1 MKAVVLT
8 FLLFLSIGFSL
19 IAQEPESKFSANAS
33 FKLVSKYM
41 FRGVEMT
48 KDPNIVGEASIGYK
62 GWTLGMWATTNYSGT
77 FYEPDIYISY
87 APKNFVF
94 TLYDFDMGQGN
105 DYFNFNNKNTT
116 HLDEFSVKYTVSE
129 KIPLSFTVGTTIWGA
144 DKKVDHYD
152 STGQAVLKDKN
163 NFSTYVEAVYPFV
176 LKEITVTPTIGLVTS
191 ESYTYGSKGFSLI
204 NVGVTFEKRIR
215 VSDKLSIPVGYSFIY
230 NQSQKRAYSV
240 MSIGI

>member
-1 MKAVVLT
+1 MKAIVLT
-8 FLLFLSIGFSL
+8 FVFFLSIGFSL
-19 IAQEPESKFSANAS
+19 NAQDQESKFSANAN

-94 TLYDFDMGQGN
+94 TLYDFDMGQGQ

-116 HLDEFSVKYTVSE
+116 HLDELSVKYTVSE
-129 KIPLSFTVGTTIWGA
+129 KFPLSLTVGTTIWGA

-152 STGQAVLKDKN
+152 SAGQAVLKDAN

-176 LKEITVTPTIGLVTS
+176 VKEIAIIPTIGFVTH
-191 ESYTYGSKGFSLI
+191 ESYTYGNKGFSFI

-215 VSDKLSIPVGYSFIY
+215 VSDKISVPVGYSFIY
-230 NQSQKRAYSV
+230 NHSQKRAYSV